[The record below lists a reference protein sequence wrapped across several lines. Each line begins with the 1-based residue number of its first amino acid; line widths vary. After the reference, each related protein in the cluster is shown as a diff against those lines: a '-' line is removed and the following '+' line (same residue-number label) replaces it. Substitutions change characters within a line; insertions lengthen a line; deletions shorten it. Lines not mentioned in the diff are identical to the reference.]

1 MLVCNF
7 LCDLIVLKWSSF
19 GKFTD
24 AATAKRAAV
33 RICWGEPRVSSVR
46 SLTEILIRPT
56 SQFVWD
62 GGWVWPFV
70 WSTMLSAADSQK
82 IVLGLLNLLK
92 IINITIVNYFSLFFF
107 EKLRI
112 PFLLNEW
119 LTLTVPIQDAERKI
133 KLSFYF
139 RTSLWCLKRFSL
151 RNGGRAVWPRR
162 KT

>member
-1 MLVCNF
+1 MVCNF

-24 AATAKRAAV
+24 AATVERAAV

-70 WSTMLSAADSQK
+70 WSTMLSAADSQN
-82 IVLGLLNLLK
+82 IVLGLPNLFE
-92 IINITIVNYFSLFFF
+92 NYKHNHCELFFVVFF

-112 PFLLNEW
+112 PFLLIEW
-119 LTLTVPIQDAERKI
+119 LTLAVPIQDAERKI
-133 KLSFYF
+133 KLNFYF
-139 RTSLWCLKRFSL
+139 RTSLWCLRRFYEGL
-151 RNGGRAVWPRR
+151 
-162 KT
+162 

>member
-82 IVLGLLNLLK
+82 IVLGLPNLFE
-92 IINITIVNYFSLFFF
+92 NYKHNHCELFFVVFFF
-107 EKLRI
+107 ESYE
-112 PFLLNEW
+112 FH
-119 LTLTVPIQDAERKI
+119 
-133 KLSFYF
+133 FY
-139 RTSLWCLKRFSL
+139 WM
-151 RNGGRAVWPRR
+151 ND
-162 KT
+162 